1 MITNNFIVRKSGLKE
16 DIYYIDYQ
24 GEYKLKQIST
34 ITGINMEK
42 LTNIYETYK
51 AFYDETI
58 GVYYFNSVDKAEAV
72 IEELL
77 KLTKLS
83 KNIKTISL
91 TEEEIEYIRRALI
104 NEDSNV
110 IFTKAKIRDSIFNKL
125 NS

>member
-1 MITNNFIVRKSGLKE
+1 MITNNFIVRKSGLRE

-51 AFYDETI
+51 AIYDETI

-83 KNIKTISL
+83 KNVKNISL
-91 TEEEIEYIRRALI
+91 TQEEIEYIRRALI

>member
-83 KNIKTISL
+83 KNVKTISL